1 MLDFASL
8 TLSDLLPYIAAGF
21 AAQIIDGALGM
32 AFGAVSST
40 LLVGVLGVP
49 PAQASASVHF
59 AEVFTTGASGV
70 SHAFFRNIDWALF
83 RRLALPGILGGVTGA
98 YVITNI
104 DAELAR
110 PLVMAYLLLIGLSLL
125 IRTFRYPNPRFENPR
140 VVAPLGLA
148 GGFLDAA
155 GGGGWGPVVT
165 SNLLLQG
172 ADPRKTIG
180 TVNTAEFFLTSAIS
194 ITFILQ
200 LGFAAFTLATL
211 GLLLGGVIAAP
222 FGAALARHVKP
233 RLLLGLVGSILVLTS
248 AFNVWSALNS

>member
-1 MLDFASL
+1 LLDFASL

-110 PLVMAYLLLIGLSLL
+110 PLVMAYLMLIGLSLL
-125 IRTFRYPNPRFENPR
+125 VRTFRYPNPRFEDPR
-140 VVAPLGLA
+140 IVAPLGLA

-211 GLLLGGVIAAP
+211 GLLIGGVVAAP
-222 FGAALARHVKP
+222 FGAALARHVRP
-233 RLLLGLVGSILVLTS
+233 RLLLGLVGTILVLTS

>member
-110 PLVMAYLLLIGLSLL
+110 PLVMAYLMLIGLSLL
-125 IRTFRYPNPRFENPR
+125 VRTFRYPNPRFEDPR
-140 VVAPLGLA
+140 IVAPLGLA

-194 ITFILQ
+194 ITFIVQ
-200 LGFAAFTLATL
+200 MGFAAFTLATL
-211 GLLLGGVIAAP
+211 GLLLGGVVAAP
-222 FGAALARHVKP
+222 FSAALARHVKP
-233 RLLLGLVGSILVLTS
+233 RLLLGLVGAILVLSS
-248 AFNVWSALNS
+248 AFNVWSALQG